1 MPRLTEARRR
11 DRRQLLLDAA
21 RAAFAEN
28 GFEATSIAGIARA
41 AGVSDGL
48 IYRYFTDKR
57 AVLAAVLEQFF
68 SALIADAEGGVA
80 EVQGF
85 GPRLERL
92 IAAHLG
98 AYAGEMA
105 ICRLFLHEFRDAE
118 GYFGS
123 PIHALARRYTDLL
136 IRLVDEGIEAG
147 QVRADADARMLRD
160 LVFGGMEHIA
170 WTSISAGEPIEVPMT
185 ALRLTRLFMAGIAA
199 GEI

>member
-1 MPRLTEARRR
+1 MPRLTEARRQ

-28 GFEATSIAGIARA
+28 GFENTSIVGIARA

-68 SALIADAEGGVA
+68 SVLIADAEAGVA
-80 EVQGF
+80 EARGF
-85 GPRLERL
+85 APRLAQF
-92 IAAHLG
+92 ISAHLR
-98 AYAGEMA
+98 AFAGEMA

-136 IRLVDEGIEAG
+136 IHLVDEGIKAG
-147 QVRADADARMLRD
+147 EVRADTDARMLRD
-160 LVFGGMEHIA
+160 VVFGGIEHIA
-170 WTSISAGEPIEVPMT
+170 WRSISAEEPIEVPVT
-185 ALRLTRLFMAGIAA
+185 ALRLTRLLMAGIAA
-199 GEI
+199 GVE